1 MSLAIGANGREKS
14 TEIKTT
20 EYLFILYDFKSKSRN
35 CLIFNPK
42 FYTIKSYKLK
52 ARCGRKLKL
61 IKVMINIKPF
71 IKNNN

>member
-20 EYLFILYDFKSKSRN
+20 EYLFIVYNFKSKSRN
-35 CLIFNPK
+35 FLIFNPN
-42 FYTIKSYKLK
+42 FYSIKSYKLK
-52 ARCGRKLKL
+52 ARCGRKLKQ
-61 IKVMINIKPF
+61 IKTMINTKPF